1 MTTPPD
7 NNGITVIKLGGSTL
21 GAHDTS
27 LRDVA
32 DARKSGRQIVI
43 VHGGGAAVSAW
54 LQRTG
59 VEARFVRGLR
69 VTDAPTL
76 DVVVAVLAGVVNKQ
90 LVAQLAALGAGAVG
104 LSGADASILGARR
117 YDADLGYVGRIER
130 VDPQPL
136 EELLRAG
143 RLPVVAPIAI
153 ELASGVA
160 QLLNANADTAAGE
173 VAAALG
179 ASQLVFLTDVEG
191 VLDANRRLLPLL
203 TAAEARALIDAGV
216 AAGGMIPKLEAAV
229 RAASAG
235 CATRIV
241 DGTKPG
247 ALAAVLSGAS
257 GGTTV
262 EA

>member
-1 MTTPPD
+1 MTTPPEAARP
-7 NNGITVIKLGGSTL
+7 IVVKLGGSTL

-27 LRDVA
+27 LRDIA
-32 DARKSGRQIVI
+32 EAHRSGRAIVV
-43 VHGGGAAVSAW
+43 VHGGGAAVSDW
-54 LQRTG
+54 LARSG
-59 VEARFVRGLR
+59 IEARFVRGLR

-76 DVVVAVLAGVVNKQ
+76 EVVVAVLAGVVNKQ

-130 VDPQPL
+130 VDARPL

-153 ELASGVA
+153 ELGTGVA
-160 QLLNANADTAAGE
+160 QLLNTNADTAAGE

-191 VLDANRRLLPLL
+191 VLDADRRLLPRLS
-203 TAAEARALIDAGV
+203 AAEARALIDAGV

-247 ALAAVLSGAS
+247 ALAAALSGAS
-257 GGTTV
+257 DGTTV
-262 EA
+262 ES